1 MKGFLEEV
9 AADLYAR
16 YGEGLSERAVL
27 FPSRRARLFFV
38 DALAHIA
45 GRPMWQPGWTTIDDL
60 MTEISGLHAGDRVRL
75 ITELYK
81 VYSEYHDEPFDKFY
95 FWGDML
101 LTDFDTIDK
110 YLIDAQMLFRN
121 ISEIKEIEADIS
133 YLTPAQLRILAF
145 WSSLGEEADLSE
157 EKRRFLAIW
166 RTLGPVYRRFRER
179 LASLGIAYNGM
190 VQRAAADRIRE
201 GGFAFPEPRRY
212 VVAGFNA
219 LSECEK
225 RLFGFLATAAETDF
239 YWDYDSY
246 YKDDPGQEAGMF
258 VRSNLAQF
266 PPRAELPHD
275 NMRGVKE
282 ITSVAAVSNAVQ
294 CKYAAAILADLAR
307 RRRAEAAVERDGTP
321 LRKPEAVVGPDGTPA
336 RQGAAGT
343 QAEPLPGGK
352 ALPDAAVVQGGE
364 MPPGPGAPPY
374 TGTGKIA
381 PGMAPVLGKETAV
394 VLTDEN
400 LLLPLLYA
408 LPADIGRVNVTMG
421 FPLRQSLAYTFVERL
436 VELQNHRRRK
446 GGGCTFYHA
455 DVAGILAHPYVAECD
470 AVLTRTL
477 HEEIVR
483 DRRISVDA
491 AWLGRNELL
500 KRIFAPAATWH
511 ELSDYML
518 DVVAAVA
525 RQPYEGDD
533 ARQRVEFLAVI
544 AEQVTKLRN
553 SLDECDIEFTTEV
566 YTSLL
571 RRHLQTL
578 RIPFEGE
585 PLEGIQIMGILETRN
600 LDFENVV
607 ILSMNDDNFPGNR
620 VAQASFIPYN
630 LRAAYELPTPE
641 HHEGVYA
648 YYFYRLIQ
656 RAKTVHMLY
665 CSHADDKSTGEPSRY
680 IYQLDYES
688 GFDVRK
694 VEVGVDVNLAGTA
707 PIEVAKDEEV
717 LARLERFVDAQSP
730 ATLSPTAFFRYVACP
745 LRFYFHSIARLEADD
760 GISEEVDAPMFG
772 TILHAAVQ
780 MLYARIV
787 GEAHP
792 GETLRAMVRTG
803 EVAQAVETAI
813 NENYLQD
820 EHASAGDYSGNL
832 LLVKDIVTRYL
843 RGGVMPYDAAHDAFA
858 VSGLEESVAYP
869 FRFRTGG
876 RDREMKF
883 AGIADRI
890 DTLDDGALRVVD
902 YKTGAPHLEFDGV
915 ESLFTGTGKQRLS
928 NILQTLLYAMILH
941 HTRGRDVEPALYYV
955 RNMNRPDYS
964 PQLDDKELG
973 VRGARYTHYR
983 ERFEELLRGQLA
995 ELYDPAVPFRQC
1007 EDADTCK
1014 YCDFNVICKR

>member
-16 YGEGLSERAVL
+16 YGEGLSDRAVL

-38 DALAHIA
+38 DALGRIA
-45 GRPMWQPGWTTIDDL
+45 GRPMWQPEWVTINDL
-60 MTEISGLHAGDRVRL
+60 TGEISGLHTGDRVRL

-81 VYSEYHDEPFDKFY
+81 VYSAYHNEPFDKFY

-133 YLTPAQLRILAF
+133 YLTPAQLRILSF
-145 WSSLGEEADLSE
+145 WSSFGEQADLSE

-166 RTLGPVYRRFRER
+166 KTLGPIYRRFRER
-179 LASLGIAYNGM
+179 LSSLGIAYNGM
-190 VQRAAADRIRE
+190 VQRAAADRIRG

-246 YKDDPGQEAGMF
+246 YKDDPEQEAGMF
-258 VRSNLAQF
+258 VRSNVAQF
-266 PPRAELPHD
+266 PPRTELRHD
-275 NMRGVKE
+275 NMRGEKQIV
-282 ITSVAAVSNAVQ
+282 SVAAVSNAVQ
-294 CKYAAAILADLAR
+294 CKYAAAILAGLAR
-307 RRRAEAAVERDGTP
+307 RRREEDPGI
-321 LRKPEAVVGPDGTPA
+321 
-336 RQGAAGT
+336 AAG
-343 QAEPLPGGK
+343 ARP
-352 ALPDAAVVQGGE
+352 A
-364 MPPGPGAPPY
+364 
-374 TGTGKIA
+374 
-381 PGMAPVLGKETAV
+381 LGKETAV

-446 GGGCTFYHA
+446 GDGCTFYHA

-470 AVLTRTL
+470 AALTRTM

-500 KRIFAPAATWH
+500 KRIFTPAATWR

-553 SLDECDIEFTTEV
+553 SLDECDIDLTAEV

-600 LDFENVV
+600 LDFENVI
-607 ILSMNDDNFPGNR
+607 ILSMNDDNFPGNHM
-620 VAQASFIPYN
+620 AQASFIPYN

-656 RAKTVHMLY
+656 RAETVHMLY

-694 VEVGVDVNLAGTA
+694 VEVGVDVNLAETA
-707 PIEVAKDEEV
+707 PIEVPKDEGV
-717 LARLERFVDAQSP
+717 MARLERFVDAQSP

-760 GISEEVDAPMFG
+760 EISEEVDAPMFG

-780 MLYARIV
+780 TLYARIA

-792 GETLRAMVRTG
+792 GETLRAMIRTG
-803 EVAQAVETAI
+803 EVAQAVEAAI

-820 EHASAGDYSGNL
+820 KHATAEDYSGNL
-832 LLVKDIVTRYL
+832 LLVKDIVIRYL
-843 RGGVMPYDAAHDAFA
+843 RGGVMPYDAAHDAFS
-858 VSGLEESVAYP
+858 VSGLEEPVAYP
-869 FRFRTGG
+869 FRFRAGG
-876 RDREMKF
+876 RDLEMKF

-928 NILQTLLYAMILH
+928 NILQTLLYAMMLH
-941 HTRGRDVEPALYYV
+941 RSRGCDVEPALYYV
-955 RNMNRPDYS
+955 RNMNRPGYS
-964 PQLDDKELG
+964 PQLDDKQTG
-973 VRGARYTHYR
+973 VKGARYTLYR
-983 ERFEELLRGQLA
+983 ERFEELLRAQLA
-995 ELYDPAVPFRQC
+995 ELYDTSVPFRQC

>member
-16 YGEGLSERAVL
+16 YGEGLSDRAVL

-38 DALAHIA
+38 DALGRIA
-45 GRPMWQPGWTTIDDL
+45 GRPMWQPEWVTIDDL
-60 MTEISGLHAGDRVRL
+60 TGEISGLHTGDRVRL

-81 VYSEYHDEPFDKFY
+81 VYSAYHNEPFDKFY

-133 YLTPAQLRILAF
+133 YLTPAQLRILSF
-145 WSSLGEEADLSE
+145 WSSFGEQADLSE

-166 RTLGPVYRRFRER
+166 KTLGPIYRRFRER
-179 LASLGIAYNGM
+179 LSSLGIAYNGM
-190 VQRAAADRIRE
+190 VQRAAADRIRG

-246 YKDDPGQEAGMF
+246 YKDDPEQEAGMF
-258 VRSNLAQF
+258 VRSNVAQF
-266 PPRAELPHD
+266 PPRTELRHD
-275 NMRGVKE
+275 NMRGEKQVV
-282 ITSVAAVSNAVQ
+282 SVAAVSNAVQ
-294 CKYAAAILADLAR
+294 CKYAAAILAGLAR
-307 RRRAEAAVERDGTP
+307 RRREEDPGI
-321 LRKPEAVVGPDGTPA
+321 
-336 RQGAAGT
+336 AAG
-343 QAEPLPGGK
+343 ARP
-352 ALPDAAVVQGGE
+352 A
-364 MPPGPGAPPY
+364 
-374 TGTGKIA
+374 
-381 PGMAPVLGKETAV
+381 LGKETAV

-446 GGGCTFYHA
+446 GDGCTFYHA

-470 AVLTRTL
+470 AALTRTM

-500 KRIFAPAATWH
+500 KRIFTPAATWR

-553 SLDECDIEFTTEV
+553 SLDECDIDLTAEV

-600 LDFENVV
+600 LDFENVI
-607 ILSMNDDNFPGNR
+607 ILSMNDDNFPGNHM
-620 VAQASFIPYN
+620 AQASFIPYN

-648 YYFYRLIQ
+648 YYFYRLVQ
-656 RAKTVHMLY
+656 RARRVWMLY

-694 VEVGVDVNLAGTA
+694 VEVGVDVNLAETA
-707 PIEVAKDEEV
+707 PIEVPKDEGV
-717 LARLERFVDAQSP
+717 MARLERFVDAQSP

-760 GISEEVDAPMFG
+760 EISEEVDAPMFG

-780 MLYARIV
+780 TLYARIA

-792 GETLRAMVRTG
+792 GETLRAMIRTG
-803 EVAQAVETAI
+803 EVAQAVEAAI

-820 EHASAGDYSGNL
+820 KHATAEDYSGNL
-832 LLVKDIVTRYL
+832 LLVKDIVIRYL
-843 RGGVMPYDAAHDAFA
+843 RGGVMPYDAAHDAFS
-858 VSGLEESVAYP
+858 VSGLEEPVAYP
-869 FRFRTGG
+869 FRFRAGG
-876 RDREMKF
+876 RDLEMKF

-928 NILQTLLYAMILH
+928 NILQTLLYAMMLH
-941 HTRGRDVEPALYYV
+941 RSRGCDVEPALYYV
-955 RNMNRPDYS
+955 RNMNRPGYS
-964 PQLDDKELG
+964 PQLDDKQTG
-973 VRGARYTHYR
+973 VKGARYTLYR
-983 ERFEELLRGQLA
+983 ERFEELLRAQLA
-995 ELYDPAVPFRQC
+995 ELYDTSVPFRQC

>member
-1 MKGFLEEV
+1 
-9 AADLYAR
+9 
-16 YGEGLSERAVL
+16 
-27 FPSRRARLFFV
+27 
-38 DALAHIA
+38 
-45 GRPMWQPGWTTIDDL
+45 
-60 MTEISGLHAGDRVRL
+60 
-75 ITELYK
+75 
-81 VYSEYHDEPFDKFY
+81 
-95 FWGDML
+95 ML

-133 YLTPAQLRILAF
+133 YLTPAQLRILSF
-145 WSSLGEEADLSE
+145 WSSFGEQADLSE

-166 RTLGPVYRRFRER
+166 KTLGPIYRRFRER
-179 LASLGIAYNGM
+179 LSSLGIAYNGM
-190 VQRAAADRIRE
+190 VQRAAADRIRG

-246 YKDDPGQEAGMF
+246 YKDDPEQEAGMF
-258 VRSNLAQF
+258 VRSNVAQF
-266 PPRAELPHD
+266 PPRTELRHD
-275 NMRGVKE
+275 NMRGEKQ
-282 ITSVAAVSNAVQ
+282 IVSEDPG
-294 CKYAAAILADLAR
+294 I
-307 RRRAEAAVERDGTP
+307 
-321 LRKPEAVVGPDGTPA
+321 
-336 RQGAAGT
+336 AAG
-343 QAEPLPGGK
+343 ARP
-352 ALPDAAVVQGGE
+352 A
-364 MPPGPGAPPY
+364 
-374 TGTGKIA
+374 
-381 PGMAPVLGKETAV
+381 LGKETAV

-446 GGGCTFYHA
+446 GDGCTFYHA

-470 AVLTRTL
+470 AALTRTM

-500 KRIFAPAATWH
+500 KRIFTPAATWR

-525 RQPYEGDD
+525 RQPYQGDD

-553 SLDECDIEFTTEV
+553 SLDECDIDLTAEV

-600 LDFENVV
+600 LDFENVI
-607 ILSMNDDNFPGNR
+607 ILSMNDDNFPGNHM
-620 VAQASFIPYN
+620 AQASFIPYN

-656 RAKTVHMLY
+656 RAETVHMLY

-694 VEVGVDVNLAGTA
+694 VEVGVDVNLAETA
-707 PIEVAKDEEV
+707 PIEVAKDEGV
-717 LARLERFVDAQSP
+717 MARLERFVDAESP

-760 GISEEVDAPMFG
+760 EISEEVDAPMFG

-780 MLYARIV
+780 ALYARIV

-803 EVAQAVETAI
+803 EVAKAVEAAI

-820 EHASAGDYSGNL
+820 KHATAEDYSGNL
-832 LLVKDIVTRYL
+832 LLVKDIVIRYL
-843 RGGVMPYDAAHDAFA
+843 RGGVMPYDAAHDAFV
-858 VSGLEESVAYP
+858 VSGLEDPVAYP
-869 FRFRTGG
+869 FRFRAGG
-876 RDREMKF
+876 RDLEMKF

-928 NILQTLLYAMILH
+928 NILQTLLYAMMLH
-941 HTRGRDVEPALYYV
+941 RSRGCDVEPALYYV
-955 RNMNRPDYS
+955 RNMNRPGYS
-964 PQLDDKELG
+964 PQLDDKQTG
-973 VRGARYTHYR
+973 VKGARYTLYR
-983 ERFEELLRGQLA
+983 ECFEELLRAQLA
-995 ELYDPAVPFRQC
+995 ELYDTSVPFRQC

>member
-16 YGEGLSERAVL
+16 YGEGLSDRAVL

-38 DALAHIA
+38 DALGRIA
-45 GRPMWQPGWTTIDDL
+45 GRPMWQPEWVTINDL
-60 MTEISGLHAGDRVRL
+60 TGEISGLHTGDRVRL

-81 VYSEYHDEPFDKFY
+81 VYSAYHNEPFDKFY

-133 YLTPAQLRILAF
+133 YLTPAQLRILSF
-145 WSSLGEEADLSE
+145 WSSFGEQADLSE

-166 RTLGPVYRRFRER
+166 KTLGPIYRRFRER
-179 LASLGIAYNGM
+179 LSSLGIAYNGM
-190 VQRAAADRIRE
+190 VQRAAADRIRG

-246 YKDDPGQEAGMF
+246 YKDDPEQEAGMF
-258 VRSNLAQF
+258 VRSNVAQF
-266 PPRAELPHD
+266 PPRTELRHD
-275 NMRGVKE
+275 NMRGEKQIV
-282 ITSVAAVSNAVQ
+282 SVAAVSNAVQ
-294 CKYAAAILADLAR
+294 CKYAAAILAGLAR
-307 RRRAEAAVERDGTP
+307 RRREEDPGI
-321 LRKPEAVVGPDGTPA
+321 
-336 RQGAAGT
+336 AAG
-343 QAEPLPGGK
+343 ARP
-352 ALPDAAVVQGGE
+352 A
-364 MPPGPGAPPY
+364 
-374 TGTGKIA
+374 
-381 PGMAPVLGKETAV
+381 LGKETAV

-446 GGGCTFYHA
+446 GDGCTFYHA

-470 AVLTRTL
+470 AALTRTM

-500 KRIFAPAATWH
+500 KRIFTPAATWR

-553 SLDECDIEFTTEV
+553 SLDECDIDLTAEV

-600 LDFENVV
+600 LDFENVI
-607 ILSMNDDNFPGNR
+607 ILSMNDDNFPGNHM
-620 VAQASFIPYN
+620 AQASFIPCN

-694 VEVGVDVNLAGTA
+694 VEVGVDVNLAETA
-707 PIEVAKDEEV
+707 PIEVPKDEGV
-717 LARLERFVDAQSP
+717 MARLERFVDAQSP

-760 GISEEVDAPMFG
+760 EISEEVDAPMFG

-780 MLYARIV
+780 TLYARIA

-792 GETLRAMVRTG
+792 GETLRAMIRTG
-803 EVAQAVETAI
+803 EVAQAVEAAI

-820 EHASAGDYSGNL
+820 KHATAEDYSGNL
-832 LLVKDIVTRYL
+832 LLVKDIVIRYL
-843 RGGVMPYDAAHDAFA
+843 RGGVMPYDAAHDAFS
-858 VSGLEESVAYP
+858 VSGLEEPVAYP
-869 FRFRTGG
+869 FRFRAGG
-876 RDREMKF
+876 RDLEMKF

-928 NILQTLLYAMILH
+928 NILQTLLYAMMLH
-941 HTRGRDVEPALYYV
+941 RSRGCDVEPALYYV
-955 RNMNRPDYS
+955 RNMNRPGYS
-964 PQLDDKELG
+964 PQLDDKQTG
-973 VRGARYTHYR
+973 VKGARYTLYR
-983 ERFEELLRGQLA
+983 ERFEELLRAQLA
-995 ELYDPAVPFRQC
+995 ELYDTSVPFRQC

>member
-16 YGEGLSERAVL
+16 YGEGLSDRAVL

-38 DALAHIA
+38 DALGRIA
-45 GRPMWQPGWTTIDDL
+45 GRPMWQPEWVTINDL
-60 MTEISGLHAGDRVRL
+60 TGEISGLHTGDRVRL

-81 VYSEYHDEPFDKFY
+81 VYSAYHNEPFDKFY

-133 YLTPAQLRILAF
+133 YLTPAQLRILSF
-145 WSSLGEEADLSE
+145 WSSFGEQADLSE

-166 RTLGPVYRRFRER
+166 KTLGPIYRRFRER
-179 LASLGIAYNGM
+179 LSSLGIAYNGM
-190 VQRAAADRIRE
+190 VQRAAADRIRG

-246 YKDDPGQEAGMF
+246 YKDDPEQEAGMF
-258 VRSNLAQF
+258 VRSNVAQF
-266 PPRAELPHD
+266 PPRTELRHD
-275 NMRGVKE
+275 NMRGEKQIV
-282 ITSVAAVSNAVQ
+282 SVAAVSNAVQ
-294 CKYAAAILADLAR
+294 CKYAAAILAGLAR
-307 RRRAEAAVERDGTP
+307 RRREEDPGI
-321 LRKPEAVVGPDGTPA
+321 
-336 RQGAAGT
+336 AAG
-343 QAEPLPGGK
+343 ARP
-352 ALPDAAVVQGGE
+352 A
-364 MPPGPGAPPY
+364 
-374 TGTGKIA
+374 
-381 PGMAPVLGKETAV
+381 LGKETAV

-446 GGGCTFYHA
+446 GDGCTFYHA

-470 AVLTRTL
+470 AALTRTM

-500 KRIFAPAATWH
+500 KRIFTPAATWR

-553 SLDECDIEFTTEV
+553 SLDECDIDLTAEV

-600 LDFENVV
+600 LDFENVI
-607 ILSMNDDNFPGNR
+607 ILSMNDDNFPGNHM
-620 VAQASFIPYN
+620 AQASFIPCN

-694 VEVGVDVNLAGTA
+694 VEVGVDVNLAETA
-707 PIEVAKDEEV
+707 PIEVPKDEGV
-717 LARLERFVDAQSP
+717 MARLERFVDAQSP

-760 GISEEVDAPMFG
+760 EISEEVDAPMFG

-780 MLYARIV
+780 TLYARIA

-792 GETLRAMVRTG
+792 GETLRAMIRTG
-803 EVAQAVETAI
+803 EVAQAVEAAI

-820 EHASAGDYSGNL
+820 KHATAEDYSGTL
-832 LLVKDIVTRYL
+832 LLVKDIVIRYL

-858 VSGLEESVAYP
+858 VSGLEEPVAYP
-869 FRFRTGG
+869 FRFRAGG
-876 RDREMKF
+876 RDLEMKF

-928 NILQTLLYAMILH
+928 NILQTLLYAMMLH
-941 HTRGRDVEPALYYV
+941 RSRGCDVEPALYYV
-955 RNMNRPDYS
+955 RNMNRPGYS
-964 PQLDDKELG
+964 PQLDDKQTG
-973 VRGARYTHYR
+973 VKGARYTLYR
-983 ERFEELLRGQLA
+983 ERFEELLRAQLA
-995 ELYDPAVPFRQC
+995 ELYDTSVPFRQC

>member
-16 YGEGLSERAVL
+16 YGEGLSDRAVL

-38 DALAHIA
+38 DALGRIA
-45 GRPMWQPGWTTIDDL
+45 GRPMWQPEWVTIDDL
-60 MTEISGLHAGDRVRL
+60 TGEISGLHTGDRVRL

-81 VYSEYHDEPFDKFY
+81 VYSAYHNEPFDKFY

-133 YLTPAQLRILAF
+133 YLTPAQLRILSF
-145 WSSLGEEADLSE
+145 WSSFGEQADLSE

-166 RTLGPVYRRFRER
+166 KTLGPIYRRFRER
-179 LASLGIAYNGM
+179 LSSLGIAYNGM
-190 VQRAAADRIRE
+190 VQRAAADRIRG
-201 GGFAFPEPRRY
+201 GGFVFPEPRRY

-246 YKDDPGQEAGMF
+246 YKDDPEQEAGMF
-258 VRSNLAQF
+258 VRSNVAQF
-266 PPRAELPHD
+266 PPRTELRHD
-275 NMRGVKE
+275 NMQGEKQVV
-282 ITSVAAVSNAVQ
+282 SVAAVSNAVQ
-294 CKYAAAILADLAR
+294 CKYAAAILAGLAR
-307 RRRAEAAVERDGTP
+307 RRREEDPGI
-321 LRKPEAVVGPDGTPA
+321 
-336 RQGAAGT
+336 AAG
-343 QAEPLPGGK
+343 ARP
-352 ALPDAAVVQGGE
+352 A
-364 MPPGPGAPPY
+364 
-374 TGTGKIA
+374 
-381 PGMAPVLGKETAV
+381 LGKETAV

-436 VELQNHRRRK
+436 VELQNHRRCK
-446 GGGCTFYHA
+446 GDGCTFYHA

-470 AVLTRTL
+470 AALTRTM

-500 KRIFAPAATWH
+500 KRIFTPAATWR

-553 SLDECDIEFTTEV
+553 SLDECDIDLTAEV

-600 LDFENVV
+600 LDFENVI
-607 ILSMNDDNFPGNR
+607 ILSMNDDNFPGNHM
-620 VAQASFIPYN
+620 AQASFIPYN

-694 VEVGVDVNLAGTA
+694 VEVGVDVNLAETA
-707 PIEVAKDEEV
+707 PIEVPKDEGV
-717 LARLERFVDAQSP
+717 MVRLERFVDAQSP

-760 GISEEVDAPMFG
+760 EISEEVDAPMFG

-780 MLYARIV
+780 TLYARIA

-792 GETLRAMVRTG
+792 GETLRAMIRTG
-803 EVAQAVETAI
+803 EVAQAVEAAI
-813 NENYLQD
+813 NQNYLQD
-820 EHASAGDYSGNL
+820 KHATAEDYSGNL
-832 LLVKDIVTRYL
+832 LLVKDIVIRYL
-843 RGGVMPYDAAHDAFA
+843 RGGVMPYDAAHDAFS
-858 VSGLEESVAYP
+858 VSGLEEPVAYP
-869 FRFRTGG
+869 FRFRAGG
-876 RDREMKF
+876 RDLEMKF

-902 YKTGAPHLEFDGV
+902 YKTGEPHLEFDGV

-928 NILQTLLYAMILH
+928 NILQTLLYAMMLH
-941 HTRGRDVEPALYYV
+941 RSRGCDVEPALYYV
-955 RNMNRPDYS
+955 RNMNRPGYS
-964 PQLDDKELG
+964 PQLDDKQTG
-973 VRGARYTHYR
+973 VKGARYTLYR
-983 ERFEELLRGQLA
+983 ERFEELLRAQLA
-995 ELYDPAVPFRQC
+995 ELYDTSVPFRQC

>member
-16 YGEGLSERAVL
+16 YGEGLSDRAVL

-38 DALAHIA
+38 DALGRIA
-45 GRPMWQPGWTTIDDL
+45 GRPMWQPEWVTINDL
-60 MTEISGLHAGDRVRL
+60 TGEISGLHTGDRVRL

-81 VYSEYHDEPFDKFY
+81 VYSAYHNEPFDKFY

-133 YLTPAQLRILAF
+133 YLTPAQLRILSF
-145 WSSLGEEADLSE
+145 WSSFGEQADLSE

-166 RTLGPVYRRFRER
+166 KTLGPIYRRFRER
-179 LASLGIAYNGM
+179 LSSLGIAYNGM
-190 VQRAAADRIRE
+190 VQRAAADRIRG

-246 YKDDPGQEAGMF
+246 YKDDPEQEAGMF
-258 VRSNLAQF
+258 VRSNVAQF
-266 PPRAELPHD
+266 PPRTELRHD
-275 NMRGVKE
+275 NMRGEKQIV
-282 ITSVAAVSNAVQ
+282 SVAAVSNAVQ
-294 CKYAAAILADLAR
+294 CKYAAAILAGLAR
-307 RRRAEAAVERDGTP
+307 RRREEDPGI
-321 LRKPEAVVGPDGTPA
+321 
-336 RQGAAGT
+336 AAG
-343 QAEPLPGGK
+343 ARP
-352 ALPDAAVVQGGE
+352 A
-364 MPPGPGAPPY
+364 
-374 TGTGKIA
+374 
-381 PGMAPVLGKETAV
+381 LGKETAV

-446 GGGCTFYHA
+446 GDGCTFYHA

-470 AVLTRTL
+470 AALTRTM

-500 KRIFAPAATWH
+500 KRIFTPAATWR

-553 SLDECDIEFTTEV
+553 SLDECDIDLTAEV

-600 LDFENVV
+600 LDFENVI
-607 ILSMNDDNFPGNR
+607 ILSMNDDNFPGNHM
-620 VAQASFIPYN
+620 AQASFIPCN

-656 RAKTVHMLY
+656 RAKTVHVLY

-694 VEVGVDVNLAGTA
+694 VEVGVDVNLAETA
-707 PIEVAKDEEV
+707 PIEVPKDEGV
-717 LARLERFVDAQSP
+717 MARLERFVDAQSP

-760 GISEEVDAPMFG
+760 EISEEVDAPMFG

-780 MLYARIV
+780 TLYARIA

-792 GETLRAMVRTG
+792 GETLRAMIRTG
-803 EVAQAVETAI
+803 EVAQAVEAAI

-820 EHASAGDYSGNL
+820 KHATAEDYSGNL
-832 LLVKDIVTRYL
+832 LLVKDIVIRYL

-858 VSGLEESVAYP
+858 VSGLEEPVAYP
-869 FRFRTGG
+869 FRFRAGG
-876 RDREMKF
+876 RDLEMKF

-928 NILQTLLYAMILH
+928 NILQTLLYAMMLH
-941 HTRGRDVEPALYYV
+941 RSRGCDVEPALYYV
-955 RNMNRPDYS
+955 RNMNRPGYS
-964 PQLDDKELG
+964 PQLDDKQTG
-973 VRGARYTHYR
+973 VKGARYTLYR
-983 ERFEELLRGQLA
+983 ERFEELLRAQLA
-995 ELYDPAVPFRQC
+995 ELYDTSVPFRQC

>member
-16 YGEGLSERAVL
+16 YGEGLSDRAVL
-27 FPSRRARLFFV
+27 FPSRRAQLFFV
-38 DALAHIA
+38 DALGRIA
-45 GRPMWQPGWTTIDDL
+45 GRPMWQPEWVTINDL
-60 MTEISGLHAGDRVRL
+60 TGEISGLHTGDRVRL

-81 VYSEYHDEPFDKFY
+81 VYSAYHNEPFDKFY

-133 YLTPAQLRILAF
+133 YLTPAQLRILSF
-145 WSSLGEEADLSE
+145 WSSFGEQADLSE

-166 RTLGPVYRRFRER
+166 KTLGPIYRRFRER
-179 LASLGIAYNGM
+179 LSSLGIAYNGM
-190 VQRAAADRIRE
+190 VQRAAADRIRG

-246 YKDDPGQEAGMF
+246 YKDDPEQEAGMF
-258 VRSNLAQF
+258 VRSNVAQF
-266 PPRAELPHD
+266 PPRTELRHD
-275 NMRGVKE
+275 NMRGEKQIV
-282 ITSVAAVSNAVQ
+282 SVAAVSNAVQ
-294 CKYAAAILADLAR
+294 CKYAAAILAGLAR
-307 RRRAEAAVERDGTP
+307 RRREEDPGI
-321 LRKPEAVVGPDGTPA
+321 
-336 RQGAAGT
+336 AAG
-343 QAEPLPGGK
+343 ARP
-352 ALPDAAVVQGGE
+352 A
-364 MPPGPGAPPY
+364 
-374 TGTGKIA
+374 
-381 PGMAPVLGKETAV
+381 LGKETAV

-446 GGGCTFYHA
+446 GDGCTFYHA

-470 AVLTRTL
+470 AALTRTM

-500 KRIFAPAATWH
+500 KRIFTPAATWR

-553 SLDECDIEFTTEV
+553 SLDECDIDLTAEV

-600 LDFENVV
+600 LDFENVI
-607 ILSMNDDNFPGNR
+607 ILSMNDDNFPGNHM
-620 VAQASFIPYN
+620 AQASFIPCN

-694 VEVGVDVNLAGTA
+694 VEVGVDVNLAETA
-707 PIEVAKDEEV
+707 PIEVPKDEGV
-717 LARLERFVDAQSP
+717 MARLERFVDAQSP

-760 GISEEVDAPMFG
+760 EISEEVDAPMFG

-780 MLYARIV
+780 TLYARIA

-792 GETLRAMVRTG
+792 GETLRAMIRTG
-803 EVAQAVETAI
+803 EVAQAVEAAI

-820 EHASAGDYSGNL
+820 KHATAEDYSGNL
-832 LLVKDIVTRYL
+832 LLVKDIVIRYL

-858 VSGLEESVAYP
+858 VSGLEEPVAYP
-869 FRFRTGG
+869 FRFRAGG
-876 RDREMKF
+876 RDLEMKF

-928 NILQTLLYAMILH
+928 NILQTLLYAMMLH
-941 HTRGRDVEPALYYV
+941 RSRGCDVEPALYYV
-955 RNMNRPDYS
+955 RNMNRPGYS
-964 PQLDDKELG
+964 PQLDDKQTG
-973 VRGARYTHYR
+973 VKGARYTLYR
-983 ERFEELLRGQLA
+983 ERFEELLRAQLA
-995 ELYDPAVPFRQC
+995 ELYDTSVPFRQC

>member
-9 AADLYAR
+9 AGDLYAR

-38 DALAHIA
+38 DALTRIA
-45 GRPMWQPGWTTIDDL
+45 GRPMWQPEWVTVDDL
-60 MTEISGLHAGDRVRL
+60 MSEISGLHAGDRVRL

-81 VYSEYHDEPFDKFY
+81 VYSEFHTEPFDKFY

-110 YLIDAQMLFRN
+110 YRIDAQMLFRN

-133 YLTPAQLRILAF
+133 YLTPAQLQILSF

-166 RTLGPVYRRFRER
+166 KTLGPVYRKFRRR

-190 VQRAAADRIRE
+190 VQRAAADRIAE
-201 GGFAFPEPRRY
+201 GAFAFPEPRRY

-225 RLFGFLATAAETDF
+225 QLFKFLAAAAETDF
-239 YWDYDSY
+239 YWDYDAY
-246 YKDDPGQEAGMF
+246 YKDNPEQEAGMF
-258 VRSNLAQF
+258 VRSNVALF
-266 PPRAELPHD
+266 PPRTEFAHD
-275 NMRGVKE
+275 NMRGEKE
-282 ITSVAAVSNAVQ
+282 VVSVAAVSNAVQ

-307 RRRAEAAVERDGTP
+307 RRAQED
-321 LRKPEAVVGPDGTPA
+321 PEV
-336 RQGAAGT
+336 AAGLKP
-343 QAEPLPGGK
+343 A
-352 ALPDAAVVQGGE
+352 
-364 MPPGPGAPPY
+364 
-374 TGTGKIA
+374 
-381 PGMAPVLGKETAV
+381 LGKETAV

-436 VELQNHRRRK
+436 VELQNHRRKK
-446 GGGCTFYHA
+446 GSGWTFYHA

-470 AVLTRTL
+470 AALTRTM

-500 KRIFAPAATWH
+500 KRIFSPAAEWR
-511 ELSDYML
+511 ELSDYL
-518 DVVAAVA
+518 LGVIAAVA

-553 SLDECDIEFTTEV
+553 SLDECDIELATEV

-600 LDFENVV
+600 VDFENV
-607 ILSMNDDNFPGNR
+607 IFLSMNDDNFPGNH
-620 VAQASFIPYN
+620 VAQSSFIPYN

-656 RAKTVHMLY
+656 RAKSVHMLY

-688 GFDVRK
+688 GFDVRRI
-694 VEVGVDVNLAGTA
+694 EVGVDVNLAETA
-707 PIEVAKDEEV
+707 PIEVAKDGEV
-717 LARLERFVDAQSP
+717 MRRLERFVDAESP
-730 ATLSPTAFFRYVACP
+730 AALSPTAFFRYVACP
-745 LRFYFHSIARLEADD
+745 LRFYFHSVARLEADD
-760 GISEEVDAPMFG
+760 EISEEVDAPMFG

-780 MLYARIV
+780 TLYARIV
-787 GEAHP
+787 GEEHP
-792 GETLRAMVRTG
+792 GQTLRAMIRSG
-803 EVAQAVETAI
+803 EVAAAVERAI

-820 EHASAGDYSGNL
+820 ERASAEDYTGNL

-858 VSGLEESVAYP
+858 VSGLEERVAYSFP
-869 FRFRTGG
+869 FRAGEREL
-876 RDREMKF
+876 EMKF
-883 AGIADRI
+883 GGIADRI
-890 DTLDDGALRVVD
+890 DTLGDGALRVVD

-928 NILQTLLYAMILH
+928 NILQTLLYSMILH
-941 HTRGRDVEPALYYV
+941 HTRGCDAEPALYYV
-955 RNMNRPDYS
+955 RSMNRPDYS
-964 PQLDDKELG
+964 PQLDDKQLG
-973 VRGARYTHYR
+973 VRGARYTLYR
-983 ERFEELLRGQLA
+983 ERFEELLRAQLA
-995 ELYDPAVPFRQC
+995 EMYDPAVPFRQC

-1014 YCDFNVICKR
+1014 FCDFRIICKRG

>member
-16 YGEGLSERAVL
+16 YGEGLSDRAVL

-38 DALAHIA
+38 DALGRIA
-45 GRPMWQPGWTTIDDL
+45 GRPMWQPEWVTINDL
-60 MTEISGLHAGDRVRL
+60 TGEISGLHTGDRVRL

-81 VYSEYHDEPFDKFY
+81 VYSAYHNEPFDKFY

-133 YLTPAQLRILAF
+133 YLTPAQLRILSF
-145 WSSLGEEADLSE
+145 WSSFGEQADLSE

-166 RTLGPVYRRFRER
+166 KTLGPIYRRFRER
-179 LASLGIAYNGM
+179 LSSLGIAYNGM
-190 VQRAAADRIRE
+190 VQRAAADRIRG

-246 YKDDPGQEAGMF
+246 YKDDPEQEAGMF
-258 VRSNLAQF
+258 VRSNVAQF
-266 PPRAELPHD
+266 PPRTELRHD
-275 NMRGVKE
+275 NMRGEKQIV
-282 ITSVAAVSNAVQ
+282 SVAAVSNAVQ
-294 CKYAAAILADLAR
+294 CKYAAAILAGLAR
-307 RRRAEAAVERDGTP
+307 RRREEDPGI
-321 LRKPEAVVGPDGTPA
+321 
-336 RQGAAGT
+336 AAG
-343 QAEPLPGGK
+343 ARP
-352 ALPDAAVVQGGE
+352 A
-364 MPPGPGAPPY
+364 
-374 TGTGKIA
+374 
-381 PGMAPVLGKETAV
+381 LGKETAV

-446 GGGCTFYHA
+446 GDGCTFYHA

-470 AVLTRTL
+470 AALTRTM

-500 KRIFAPAATWH
+500 KRIFTPAATWR

-553 SLDECDIEFTTEV
+553 SLDECDIDLTAEV

-600 LDFENVV
+600 LDFENVI
-607 ILSMNDDNFPGNR
+607 ILSMNDDNFPGNHM
-620 VAQASFIPYN
+620 AQASFIPYN

-694 VEVGVDVNLAGTA
+694 VEVGVDVNLAETA
-707 PIEVAKDEEV
+707 PIEVPKDDGV
-717 LARLERFVDAQSP
+717 MARLERFVDAQSP

-760 GISEEVDAPMFG
+760 EISEEVDAPMFG

-780 MLYARIV
+780 TLYARIA

-792 GETLRAMVRTG
+792 GETLRAMIRTG
-803 EVAQAVETAI
+803 EVAQAVEAAI
-813 NENYLQD
+813 NQNYLQD
-820 EHASAGDYSGNL
+820 KHATAEDYSGNL
-832 LLVKDIVTRYL
+832 LLVKDIVIRYL
-843 RGGVMPYDAAHDAFA
+843 RGGVMPYDAAHDAFS
-858 VSGLEESVAYP
+858 VSGLEEPVAYP
-869 FRFRTGG
+869 FRFRAGG
-876 RDREMKF
+876 RDLEMKF

-928 NILQTLLYAMILH
+928 NILQTLLYAMMLH
-941 HTRGRDVEPALYYV
+941 RSRGCDVEPALYYV
-955 RNMNRPDYS
+955 RNMNRPGYS
-964 PQLDDKELG
+964 PQLDDKQTG
-973 VRGARYTHYR
+973 VKGARYTLYR
-983 ERFEELLRGQLA
+983 ERFEELLRAQLA
-995 ELYDPAVPFRQC
+995 ELYDTSVPFRQC

>member
-16 YGEGLSERAVL
+16 YGEGLSDRAVL

-38 DALAHIA
+38 DALGRIA
-45 GRPMWQPGWTTIDDL
+45 GRPMWQPEWVTINDL
-60 MTEISGLHAGDRVRL
+60 TGEISGLHTGDRVRL

-81 VYSEYHDEPFDKFY
+81 VYSAYHNEPFDKFY

-133 YLTPAQLRILAF
+133 YLTPAQLRILSF
-145 WSSLGEEADLSE
+145 WSSFGEQADLSE

-166 RTLGPVYRRFRER
+166 KTLGPIYRRFRER
-179 LASLGIAYNGM
+179 LSSLGIAYNGM
-190 VQRAAADRIRE
+190 VQRAAADRIRG

-246 YKDDPGQEAGMF
+246 YKDDPEQEAGMF
-258 VRSNLAQF
+258 VRSNVAQF
-266 PPRAELPHD
+266 PPRTELRHD
-275 NMRGVKE
+275 NMRGEKQIV
-282 ITSVAAVSNAVQ
+282 SVAAVSNAVQ
-294 CKYAAAILADLAR
+294 CKYAAAILAGLAR
-307 RRRAEAAVERDGTP
+307 RRREEDPGI
-321 LRKPEAVVGPDGTPA
+321 
-336 RQGAAGT
+336 AAG
-343 QAEPLPGGK
+343 ARP
-352 ALPDAAVVQGGE
+352 A
-364 MPPGPGAPPY
+364 
-374 TGTGKIA
+374 
-381 PGMAPVLGKETAV
+381 LGKETAV

-446 GGGCTFYHA
+446 GDGCTFYHA

-470 AVLTRTL
+470 AALTRTM

-500 KRIFAPAATWH
+500 KRIFTPAATWR
-511 ELSDYML
+511 ELSDYMR

-553 SLDECDIEFTTEV
+553 SLDECDIDLTAEV

-600 LDFENVV
+600 LDFENVI
-607 ILSMNDDNFPGNR
+607 ILSMNDDNFPGNHM
-620 VAQASFIPYN
+620 AQASFIPCN

-694 VEVGVDVNLAGTA
+694 VEVGVDVNLAETA
-707 PIEVAKDEEV
+707 PIEVPKDEGV
-717 LARLERFVDAQSP
+717 MARLERFVDAQSP

-760 GISEEVDAPMFG
+760 EISEEVDAPMFG

-780 MLYARIV
+780 TLYARIA

-792 GETLRAMVRTG
+792 GETLRAMIRTG
-803 EVAQAVETAI
+803 EVAQAVEAAI

-820 EHASAGDYSGNL
+820 KHATAEDYSGNL
-832 LLVKDIVTRYL
+832 LLVKDIVIRYL

-858 VSGLEESVAYP
+858 VSGLEEPVAYP
-869 FRFRTGG
+869 FRFRAGG
-876 RDREMKF
+876 RDLEMKF

-928 NILQTLLYAMILH
+928 NILQTLLYAMMLH
-941 HTRGRDVEPALYYV
+941 RSRGCDVEPALYYV
-955 RNMNRPDYS
+955 RNMNRPGYS
-964 PQLDDKELG
+964 PQLDDKQTG
-973 VRGARYTHYR
+973 VKGARYTLYR
-983 ERFEELLRGQLA
+983 ERFEELLRAQLA
-995 ELYDPAVPFRQC
+995 ELYDTSVPFRQC

>member
-9 AADLYAR
+9 AGDLYAR
-16 YGEGLSERAVL
+16 YGEGLSERAIL

-38 DALAHIA
+38 DALTRIA
-45 GRPMWQPGWTTIDDL
+45 GRPMWQPEWVTIDDL
-60 MTEISGLHAGDRVRL
+60 MTEISGLRVGDRVRL

-81 VYSEYHDEPFDKFY
+81 VYSQYHDEPFDKFY

-133 YLTPAQLRILAF
+133 YLTPAQLRILSF

-166 RTLGPVYRRFRER
+166 KTLGPVYRRFRER
-179 LASLGIAYNGM
+179 LTALGIAYNGM

-201 GGFAFPEPRRY
+201 GGFSFPAPRQY

-225 RLFGFLATAAETDF
+225 RLFGFLATAAQTDF
-239 YWDYDSY
+239 YWDYDTY
-246 YKDDPGQEAGMF
+246 YKDNPEQEAGMF
-258 VRSNLAQF
+258 VRSNVAQF
-266 PPRAELPHD
+266 PPRAELSHD
-275 NMRGVKE
+275 NMLGSKE
-282 ITSVAAVSNAVQ
+282 VTSVAAVSNAVQ
-294 CKYAAAILADLAR
+294 CKYAASLLADLAR
-307 RRRAEAAVERDGTP
+307 RRRAEDPEVASGA
-321 LRKPEAVVGPDGTPA
+321 KPA
-336 RQGAAGT
+336 
-343 QAEPLPGGK
+343 
-352 ALPDAAVVQGGE
+352 
-364 MPPGPGAPPY
+364 
-374 TGTGKIA
+374 
-381 PGMAPVLGKETAV
+381 LGKETAV

-436 VELQNHRRRK
+436 VELQSHRRKK

-470 AVLTRTL
+470 AVLTRTM

-491 AWLGRNELL
+491 AWLGQNGLL
-500 KRIFAPAATWH
+500 RRIFAPAATWR

-518 DVVAAVA
+518 DVIAAVA
-525 RQPYEGDD
+525 RQPYAGDD

-544 AEQVTKLRN
+544 SEQITKLRN
-553 SLDECDIEFTTEV
+553 SLDECDIELTTEV

-600 LDFENVV
+600 LDFEHVV

-694 VEVGVDVNLAGTA
+694 VEVGVDVNLAETA
-707 PIEVAKDEEV
+707 PIEVAKDEAV
-717 LARLERFVDAQSP
+717 MKRLERFVDAESP

-745 LRFYFHSIARLEADD
+745 LRFYFHSVARLEADD
-760 GISEEVDAPMFG
+760 EISEEVDAPMFG

-780 MLYARIV
+780 RIYARIV
-787 GEAHP
+787 GEERP
-792 GETLRAMVRTG
+792 GETLRALIRTG
-803 EVAQAVETAI
+803 GVAEVVEAAI

-820 EHASAGDYSGNL
+820 EHASAEDYTGNL

-858 VSGLEESVAYP
+858 VSGLEEPVAYP
-869 FRFRTGG
+869 FRFDAGG
-876 RDREMKF
+876 RALEIKF

-890 DTLDDGALRVVD
+890 DTLDDGTLRVVD

-928 NILQTLLYAMILH
+928 NILQTLLYSMMLY

-964 PQLDDKELG
+964 PRLADKQLG
-973 VRGARYTHYR
+973 VCGGRYTLYR
-983 ERFEELLRGQLA
+983 ERFEELLRTQLA
-995 ELYDPAVPFRQC
+995 GLYDPAEPFRQC

-1014 YCDFNVICKR
+1014 YCDFNIICKRA

>member
-38 DALAHIA
+38 DALGRIA
-45 GRPMWQPGWTTIDDL
+45 GRPMWQPEWVTIDDL
-60 MTEISGLHAGDRVRL
+60 TGEISGLHTGDRVRL

-81 VYSEYHDEPFDKFY
+81 VYSAYHNEPFDKFY

-133 YLTPAQLRILAF
+133 YLTPAQLRILSF
-145 WSSLGEEADLSE
+145 WSSFGEQADLSE

-166 RTLGPVYRRFRER
+166 KTLGPIYRRFRER
-179 LASLGIAYNGM
+179 LSSLGIAYNGM
-190 VQRAAADRIRE
+190 VQRAAADRIRG

-246 YKDDPGQEAGMF
+246 YKDDPEQEAGMF
-258 VRSNLAQF
+258 VRSNVAQF
-266 PPRAELPHD
+266 PPRTELRYD
-275 NMRGVKE
+275 NMRGEKQIV
-282 ITSVAAVSNAVQ
+282 SVAAVSNAVQ
-294 CKYAAAILADLAR
+294 CKYAAAILAGLAR
-307 RRRAEAAVERDGTP
+307 RRREEDPGI
-321 LRKPEAVVGPDGTPA
+321 
-336 RQGAAGT
+336 AAG
-343 QAEPLPGGK
+343 ARP
-352 ALPDAAVVQGGE
+352 A
-364 MPPGPGAPPY
+364 
-374 TGTGKIA
+374 
-381 PGMAPVLGKETAV
+381 LGKETAV

-446 GGGCTFYHA
+446 GDGCTFYHA

-470 AVLTRTL
+470 AALTRTM

-500 KRIFAPAATWH
+500 KRIFTPAATWR

-553 SLDECDIEFTTEV
+553 SLDECDIDLTAEV

-600 LDFENVV
+600 LDFENVI
-607 ILSMNDDNFPGNR
+607 ILSMNDDNFPGNHM
-620 VAQASFIPYN
+620 AQASFIPCN

-694 VEVGVDVNLAGTA
+694 VEVGVDVNLAETA
-707 PIEVAKDEEV
+707 PIEVPKDEGV
-717 LARLERFVDAQSP
+717 MARLERFVDAQSP

-760 GISEEVDAPMFG
+760 EISEEVDAPMFG

-780 MLYARIV
+780 TLYARIA

-792 GETLRAMVRTG
+792 GETLRAMIRTG
-803 EVAQAVETAI
+803 EVAQAVEAAI
-813 NENYLQD
+813 NQNYLQD
-820 EHASAGDYSGNL
+820 KHATAEDYSGNL
-832 LLVKDIVTRYL
+832 LLVKDIVIRYL
-843 RGGVMPYDAAHDAFA
+843 RGGVMPYDAAHDAFS
-858 VSGLEESVAYP
+858 VSGLEEPVAYP
-869 FRFRTGG
+869 FRFRAGG
-876 RDREMKF
+876 RDLEMKF

-928 NILQTLLYAMILH
+928 NILQTLLYAMMLH
-941 HTRGRDVEPALYYV
+941 RSRGCDVEPALYYV
-955 RNMNRPDYS
+955 RNMNRPGYS
-964 PQLDDKELG
+964 PQLDDKQTG
-973 VRGARYTHYR
+973 VKGARYTLYR
-983 ERFEELLRGQLA
+983 ERFEELLRAQLA
-995 ELYDPAVPFRQC
+995 ELYDTSVPFRQC